1 MLMGLILLFKENNFQ
16 FVSQTKT
23 QIRAWYKRQP
33 ESESERMDF
42 HVNGLH
48 IEEWTLLPGRLNRHT
63 FPHFPH

>member
-1 MLMGLILLFKENNFQ
+1 MGLILLFKENNFQ

-42 HVNGLH
+42 TSWK
-48 IEEWTLLPGRLNRHT
+48 IE
-63 FPHFPH
+63 